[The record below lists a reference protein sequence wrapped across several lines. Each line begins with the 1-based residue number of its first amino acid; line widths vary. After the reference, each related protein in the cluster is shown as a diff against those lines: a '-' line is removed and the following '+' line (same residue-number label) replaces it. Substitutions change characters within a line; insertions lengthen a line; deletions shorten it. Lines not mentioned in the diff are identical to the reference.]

1 MTFAIYTDGCSNLPK
16 SLLERLNIRILPF
29 HYMVNGEPM
38 TYHGDIDSFDAHA
51 YYDSM
56 RSGAMITTTLL
67 NADSFAAHFRKALQ
81 EGLDVLYVGMSSG
94 VSGTYQAARIAAEEL
109 QEEFPGRKVLSVDS
123 LGAGLGVGL
132 LTCLG
137 ADLRAMGKK
146 LEEVKAILDEKV
158 MELCQFFTVESLTY
172 LHRSGRISKATYA
185 LGSVLD
191 IKPLLRG
198 DEEGH
203 IVSCAKCRGRKK
215 AIAAILDMYR
225 TKAVEPEK
233 NRVFISHGDCPEE
246 AAALAAQVR
255 AIAEPKELIVLPH
268 EPTTGAHVGPG
279 MLALFFLGDHR

>member
-1 MTFAIYTDGCSNLPK
+1 MTFAIFTDGCSNLPRRLLD
-16 SLLERLNIRILPF
+16 SLQIRILPF
-29 HYMVNGEPM
+29 HYMVDGQPLTYNG
-38 TYHGDIDSFDAHA
+38 DVDSFDAHS
-51 YYDSM
+51 YYDSL
-56 RSGAMITTTLL
+56 RAGKLVTTTLL
-67 NADSFAAHFRKALQ
+67 NADSFAQHFRTALE

-94 VSGTYQAARIAAEEL
+94 VSGTYQAACMAATEL
-109 QEEFPGRKVLSVDS
+109 MEEFPQRKVCTVDS
-123 LGAGLGVGL
+123 LGASLGVGL

-137 ADLRAMGKK
+137 ADLRAAGKK

-158 MELCQFFTVESLTY
+158 MQLCQFFTVENLTY
-172 LHRSGRISKATYA
+172 LHRSGRISKATFA

-215 AIAAILDMYR
+215 AIAAILEKYK
-225 TKAVEPEK
+225 TKVFEPEK

-246 AAALAAQVR
+246 AEALAAQVQ
-255 AIAEPKELIVLPH
+255 AIAAPKELIVVPH